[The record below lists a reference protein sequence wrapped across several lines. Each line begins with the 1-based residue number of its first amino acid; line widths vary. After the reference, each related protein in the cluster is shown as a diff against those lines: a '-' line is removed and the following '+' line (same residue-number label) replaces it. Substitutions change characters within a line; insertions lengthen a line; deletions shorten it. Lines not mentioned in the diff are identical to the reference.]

1 MKAAVLHA
9 PHQPMTI
16 EDVAIGKPRRREV
29 LVRTAAAGL
38 CHSDLHFIEG
48 AYPTPVPVV
57 LGHES
62 AGVVE
67 AVGEDVTYL
76 KPGDHVISCLS
87 VFCGH
92 CEFCLS
98 GHPSICQ
105 TPEVKM
111 PPGVAKRLTW
121 QGKHLNQFLNL
132 SSFAEQMLVHENAL
146 VKVRDDMPLDLAS
159 LIGCSVITGYGAV
172 VHTAKVEP
180 GSTVA
185 IFGAGGIGLATINA
199 AQIAGAGR
207 IIAVD
212 KDPFKLE
219 LAKRFGATDVI
230 DAAIGDNI
238 VKRIV
243 ALSDGG
249 VHYSFE
255 CIGLKATAEQSF
267 SALRSG
273 GTATLIGMIPVGTKI
288 ELHGPDFLRERRIQ
302 GCMMGSNRFRTDMP
316 RLIEFYLQG
325 RLHLQEMVSARIR
338 LDEINDGFAALKT
351 GGVARSVIVFA
362 Q

>member
-9 PHQPMTI
+9 PREAMTI
-16 EDVAIGKPRRREV
+16 EDVAIARPKRREV

-48 AYPTPVPVV
+48 AYPTPMPVV

-67 AVGEDVTYL
+67 EVGEDVTYVQ
-76 KPGDHVISCLS
+76 PGDHVISCLS

-98 GHPSICQ
+98 GHLSICQ

-111 PPGVAKRLTW
+111 APGVAKRLTW
-121 QGKHLNQFLNL
+121 QGRHLNQFLNL
-132 SSFAEQMLVHENAL
+132 SSFAEQMVVHEHAL
-146 VKVRDDMPLDLAS
+146 VKIRPDMPLDLAS

-172 VHTAKVEP
+172 VHTARIEP

-185 IFGAGGIGLATINA
+185 VFGAGGIGLATINA
-199 AQIAGAGR
+199 AQIAGAAR
-207 IIAVD
+207 IVAID
-212 KDPFKLE
+212 EDPFKLD
-219 LAKRFGATDVI
+219 LARRFGATDVI
-230 DAAIGDNI
+230 DASEGDT
-238 VKRIV
+238 VKRVV
-243 ALSDGG
+243 ALTGGG
-249 VHYSFE
+249 VQYSFE

-273 GTATLIGMIPVGTKI
+273 GTATLIGMIPVGTRI
-288 ELHGPDFLRERRIQ
+288 ELHGVDFLRERRIQ

-325 RLHLQEMVSARIR
+325 RLHLAEMVSARIG
-338 LDEINDGFAALKT
+338 LAQINEGFAALKA
-351 GGVARSVIVFA
+351 GGVARNVIVFEH
-362 Q
+362 

>member
-9 PHQPMTI
+9 PREAMTI
-16 EDVAIGKPRRREV
+16 EDVAIARPKRREV

-48 AYPTPVPVV
+48 AYPTPMPVV

-67 AVGEDVTYL
+67 EVGEDVTYVQ
-76 KPGDHVISCLS
+76 PGDHVISCLS

-98 GHPSICQ
+98 GHLSICQ

-111 PPGVAKRLTW
+111 APGVAKRLTW
-121 QGKHLNQFLNL
+121 QGRHLNQFLNL
-132 SSFAEQMLVHENAL
+132 SSFAEQMVVHEHAL
-146 VKVRDDMPLDLAS
+146 VKIRPDMPLDLAS

-172 VHTAKVEP
+172 VHTARIEP

-185 IFGAGGIGLATINA
+185 VFGAGGIGLATINA
-199 AQIAGAGR
+199 AQIAGAAR
-207 IIAVD
+207 IVAID
-212 KDPFKLE
+212 KDPFKLD
-219 LAKRFGATDVI
+219 LARRFGATDVI
-230 DAAIGDNI
+230 DASEGDT
-238 VKRIV
+238 VKRVV
-243 ALSDGG
+243 ALTGGG
-249 VHYSFE
+249 VQYSFE

-273 GTATLIGMIPVGTKI
+273 GTATLIGMIPVGTRI
-288 ELHGPDFLRERRIQ
+288 ELHGVDFLRERRIQ

-325 RLHLQEMVSARIR
+325 RLHLAEMVSARIG
-338 LDEINDGFAALKT
+338 LAQINEGFAALKA
-351 GGVARSVIVFA
+351 GGIARNVIVFEH
-362 Q
+362 

>member
-1 MKAAVLHA
+1 MKAAILHA
-9 PHQPMTI
+9 PKQPMTI
-16 EDVAIGKPRRREV
+16 EDIQIDKPKRREV
-29 LVRTAAAGL
+29 LIRTAAAGL

-62 AGVVE
+62 AGIVE

-76 KPGDHVISCLS
+76 KKGDHVISCLS

-98 GHPSICQ
+98 GHLSICQ

-111 PPGVAKRLTW
+111 PPGVAKRLSW
-121 QGKHLNQFLNL
+121 KGSHLNQFLNL
-132 SSFAEQMLVHENAL
+132 SSFAEQMVVHENAL
-146 VKVRDDMPLDLAS
+146 VKVREDMPLDLAA

-172 VHTAKVEP
+172 AHTAKVEP

-185 IFGAGGIGLATINA
+185 VFGAGGIGLATINA
-199 AQIAGAGR
+199 ARIAGAGR

-212 KDPFKLE
+212 LDPFKLE
-219 LAKRFGATDVI
+219 LAKQFGATDVV
-230 DAAIGDNI
+230 DAGGGDA
-238 VKRIV
+238 VKQIV
-243 ALSDGG
+243 AMTSGG

-267 SALRSG
+267 ACLRSG
-273 GTATLIGMIPVGTKI
+273 GCATLIGMIPVGTKI
-288 ELHGPDFLRERRIQ
+288 ELHGVDFLRERRIQ

-316 RLIEFYLQG
+316 RLIEFYMQG
-325 RLHLQEMVSARIR
+325 RLHLKEMVSARIK
-338 LDEINDGFAALKT
+338 LEQINDGFAALKQ
-351 GGVARSVIVFA
+351 GGVARSVIVFDH
-362 Q
+362 

>member
-1 MKAAVLHA
+1 
-9 PHQPMTI
+9 MTI
-16 EDVAIGKPRRREV
+16 EDVAIEKPKRREV
-29 LVRTAAAGL
+29 LVRTVAAGL

-48 AYPTPVPVV
+48 AYPTPMPTV

-62 AGVVE
+62 AGIVE

-76 KPGDHVISCLS
+76 KPGDHVIGCLS
-87 VFCGH
+87 LFCGH
-92 CEFCLS
+92 CELCLS
-98 GHPSICQ
+98 GHQSICQ
-105 TPEVKM
+105 NPEVKM
-111 PPGVAKRLTW
+111 PPGAAKRLSW
-121 QGKHLNQFLNL
+121 QGNHLNQFLNL

-146 VKVRDDMPLDLAS
+146 VKVRDDMPLDLAC

-180 GSTVA
+180 GSSIA

-199 AQIAGAGR
+199 AQIAGAVR

-219 LAKRFGATDVI
+219 LAKKFGATDVI
-230 DAAIGDNI
+230 DASGADNV
-238 VKRIV
+238 VKRIQ

-249 VHYSFE
+249 VHHAFE

-325 RLHLQEMVSARIR
+325 RLHLQEMVSARIG
-338 LDEINDGFAALKT
+338 LGEINEGFAALKR
-351 GGVARSVIVFA
+351 GGVARSVIQFE

>member
-9 PHQPMTI
+9 PREAMTI
-16 EDVAIGKPRRREV
+16 EDVAIARPKRREV

-48 AYPTPVPVV
+48 AYPTPMPVV

-67 AVGEDVTYL
+67 EVGEDVTYVR
-76 KPGDHVISCLS
+76 PGDHVISCLS

-98 GHPSICQ
+98 GHLSICQ

-111 PPGVAKRLTW
+111 PPGVARRLTW
-121 QGKHLNQFLNL
+121 QGNHLNQFLNL
-132 SSFAEQMLVHENAL
+132 SSFAEQMVVHEHAL
-146 VKVRDDMPLDLAS
+146 VKIRPDMPLDLAS

-172 VHTAKVEP
+172 VHTARIEP

-185 IFGAGGIGLATINA
+185 VFGAGGIGLATINA
-199 AQIAGAGR
+199 AQIAGAAR
-207 IIAVD
+207 IVAID
-212 KDPFKLE
+212 KDPFKLD
-219 LAKRFGATDVI
+219 LARRFGATDVI
-230 DAAIGDNI
+230 DASEGDT
-238 VKRIV
+238 VKRVV
-243 ALSDGG
+243 ALTGGG
-249 VHYSFE
+249 VQYSFE

-273 GTATLIGMIPVGTKI
+273 GTATLIGMIPVGTRI
-288 ELHGPDFLRERRIQ
+288 ELHGVDFLRERRIQ

-325 RLHLQEMVSARIR
+325 RLHLAEMVSARIG
-338 LDEINDGFAALKT
+338 LAQINEGFAALKA
-351 GGVARSVIVFA
+351 GGVARNVIVFEH
-362 Q
+362 

>member
-9 PHQPMTI
+9 PRQAMTI
-16 EDVAIGKPRRREV
+16 ENVSIEKPGRREV
-29 LVRTAAAGL
+29 LLRTAAAGL

-48 AYPTPVPVV
+48 SYPTPVPAV

-87 VFCGH
+87 MFCGH

-98 GHPSICQ
+98 GHLSICQ
-105 TPEVKM
+105 DPSVK
-111 PPGVAKRLTW
+111 PAPGKARRLNW
-121 QGKHLNQFLNL
+121 KGEHMNQFLNL
-132 SSFAEQMLVHENAL
+132 SSFAEQMVVHEHAL

-172 VHTAKVEP
+172 VHTARIEP

-199 AQIAGAGR
+199 AVIAGAGR
-207 IIAVD
+207 IVAID
-212 KDPFKLE
+212 KDPFKLN
-219 LAKRFGATDVI
+219 LAKRFGATDVV
-230 DAAIGDNI
+230 DANEGDV

-243 ALSDGG
+243 EMTGGG
-249 VHYSFE
+249 VQYSFE
-255 CIGLKATAEQSF
+255 CIGLKITAEQSF
-267 SALRSG
+267 SCLRSG
-273 GTATLIGMIPVGTKI
+273 GCATLIGMIPVGTRI
-288 ELHGPDFLRERRIQ
+288 ELHGVDFLRERRIQ
-302 GCMMGSNRFRTDMP
+302 GSMMGSNRFRTDMP
-316 RLIEFYLQG
+316 RLIEFFMQG
-325 RLHLQEMVSARIR
+325 KLHLNEMISARIK
-338 LDEINDGFAALKT
+338 LEDINEGFAALKA
-351 GGVARSVIVFA
+351 GGIARNVIVFDH
-362 Q
+362 